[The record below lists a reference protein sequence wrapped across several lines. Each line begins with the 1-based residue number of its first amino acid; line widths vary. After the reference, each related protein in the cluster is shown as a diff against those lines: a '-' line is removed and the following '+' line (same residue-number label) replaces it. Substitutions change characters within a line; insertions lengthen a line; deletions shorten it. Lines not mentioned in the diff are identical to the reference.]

1 MAEQSFLSG
10 KVRKYTLPILKPP
23 LPPDPLPLKRLL
35 LPQGE
40 LAQFHDSDQ
49 PIHYLA
55 FIELRE
61 GTIRGNHYH
70 KLKQESVYILR
81 GGVLLTV
88 AELDSTQYMLVH
100 LHTGDLVVIGP
111 EVAHALTVQKSGL
124 AVEFSPS
131 RFDAADIYRF
141 PLVPSSNA

>member
-1 MAEQSFLSG
+1 MVEQSFLSG

-23 LPPDPLPLKRLL
+23 LPPEPLPLKRLL

-40 LAQFHDSDQ
+40 LAQIHDSDQ

-61 GTIRGNHYH
+61 GAIRGNHYH
-70 KLKQESVYILR
+70 KLKQETVYILQ

-88 AELDSTQYMLVH
+88 AEPGSTEHTLVS
-100 LHTGDLVVIGP
+100 LHTGDLVVIYP
-111 EVAHALTVQKSGL
+111 DIAHALTVEKSGL

-131 RFDAADIYRF
+131 RFDAADIYRY
-141 PLVPSSNA
+141 PLVQSLNA